1 VLTVAGFSFGGR
13 GQSSG
18 LIFVRLK
25 DWAERPGANNRV
37 QAIAR
42 RAMGQFLQYRDALA
56 FAFAPPAAIELGNA
70 TGFDFELIDRAN
82 VGHAK
87 LMEARNQLL
96 KIAGQN
102 PNLEAVRSNGLN
114 DEPQYKIE
122 IDREKANALS
132 LTVSDVNTT
141 LAAAWGSEFI
151 DQFTDR
157 GRVKKVFIQGS
168 DNSRMVPENFND
180 WYVRNSLRQMV
191 PFAAFSQG
199 SWIYGS
205 PKLERYNGSPSAEI
219 LGEPAPGSSTG
230 SAMDTMEKLA
240 EKLPPGVGFDWT
252 GLSYEERAGG
262 SQVGILY
269 AISLTVVFLSLAA
282 LYESWSIPVAVIL
295 VVPLGVLG
303 AVLAT
308 FLRGLSNDVFIQVG
322 LLTTIGLSAKNAILI
337 VEFAKENFEKGMN
350 LVEAAKHAAA
360 QRLRPI
366 LMTSFAFVM
375 GVMPLAISSGAG
387 SGGQN
392 AIGTGTIGGMLSA
405 TVLAI
410 FFVPLFFVAT
420 LRLFRVKPKPLK

>member
-1 VLTVAGFSFGGR
+1 
-13 GQSSG
+13 
-18 LIFVRLK
+18 
-25 DWAERPGANNRV
+25 
-37 QAIAR
+37 
-42 RAMGQFLQYRDALA
+42 
-56 FAFAPPAAIELGNA
+56 
-70 TGFDFELIDRAN
+70 
-82 VGHAK
+82 
-87 LMEARNQLL
+87 
-96 KIAGQN
+96 
-102 PNLEAVRSNGLN
+102 
-114 DEPQYKIE
+114 
-122 IDREKANALS
+122 
-132 LTVSDVNTT
+132 
-141 LAAAWGSEFI
+141 
-151 DQFTDR
+151 
-157 GRVKKVFIQGS
+157 
-168 DNSRMVPENFND
+168 
-180 WYVRNSLRQMV
+180 MV

-205 PKLERYNGSPSAEI
+205 PKLERYNGDPSAEI
-219 LGEPAPGSSTG
+219 LGEPAPGLSTG
-230 SAMDTMEKLA
+230 TAMDTMEKLA
-240 EKLPPGVGFDWT
+240 EKLPAGIGFDWT

-308 FLRGLSNDVFIQVG
+308 FLRGLSNDVFFQVG

-375 GVMPLAISSGAG
+375 GVMPLAVSSGAG

-420 LRLFRVKPKPLK
+420 LRLFKVKPKTSVAQMS

>member
-1 VLTVAGFSFGGR
+1 MLFRLAIPTK
-13 GQSSG
+13 
-18 LIFVRLK
+18 IFC
-25 DWAERPGANNRV
+25 
-37 QAIAR
+37 
-42 RAMGQFLQYRDALA
+42 RA
-56 FAFAPPAAIELGNA
+56 
-70 TGFDFELIDRAN
+70 
-82 VGHAK
+82 
-87 LMEARNQLL
+87 
-96 KIAGQN
+96 
-102 PNLEAVRSNGLN
+102 NGLN
-114 DEPQYKIE
+114 DKPQYKIE

-141 LAAAWGSEFI
+141 LSAAWGSQFI

-157 GRVKKVFIQGS
+157 GRVKKVFIQGR
-168 DNSRMVPENFND
+168 DNSRMVPANFND
-180 WYVRNSLRQMV
+180 WYVRNSHQQMV
-191 PFAAFSQG
+191 PFGAFSQG

-205 PKLERYNGSPSAEI
+205 PKLERYNGNPSAEI
-219 LGEPAPGSSTG
+219 LGEPAPGLSTG
-230 SAMDTMEKLA
+230 AAMDTMEKLA

-262 SQVGILY
+262 SQVGTLY

-308 FLRGLSNDVFIQVG
+308 FLRGLSNDVFFQVG

-366 LMTSFAFVM
+366 LMTSFAFIM
-375 GVMPLAISSGAG
+375 GVMPLAVSSGAG

-420 LRLFRVKPKPLK
+420 LRLFKVKPKTSVAQMS

>member
-1 VLTVAGFSFGGR
+1 MFLFLQNIRATLIPTIAVPVILLGTFAVLSLAGFSINTLTMFGMVLAI
-13 GQSSG
+13 G
-18 LIFVRLK
+18 LLV
-25 DWAERPGANNRV
+25 DD
-37 QAIAR
+37 AIV
-42 RAMGQFLQYRDALA
+42 D
-56 FAFAPPAAIELGNA
+56 
-70 TGFDFELIDRAN
+70 
-82 VGHAK
+82 
-87 LMEARNQLL
+87 
-96 KIAGQN
+96 
-102 PNLEAVRSNGLN
+102 
-114 DEPQYKIE
+114 
-122 IDREKANALS
+122 
-132 LTVSDVNTT
+132 
-141 LAAAWGSEFI
+141 
-151 DQFTDR
+151 
-157 GRVKKVFIQGS
+157 
-168 DNSRMVPENFND
+168 
-180 WYVRNSLRQMV
+180 SLRQMV

-219 LGEPAPGSSTG
+219 LGEPAPGLSTG
-230 SAMDTMEKLA
+230 SAMDTMEKLS
-240 EKLPPGVGFDWT
+240 EKLPPGIGFDWT

-308 FLRGLSNDVFIQVG
+308 FLRGLSNDVFFQVG

-375 GVMPLAISSGAG
+375 GVLPLAISSGAG
-387 SGGQN
+387 SGG
-392 AIGTGTIGGMLSA
+392 
-405 TVLAI
+405 
-410 FFVPLFFVAT
+410 
-420 LRLFRVKPKPLK
+420 